1 MSKHPPQILTTSA
14 QPPPSLPVS
23 QATKRAS
30 DGDNEDTVLSD
41 KDLIKRSKKRRL
53 HREDQQKLDLDHGVN
68 VDIAKM
74 DTHLLANYV
83 AQHTKRFHVEF
94 SSVELEDLH
103 LPESAFQDSSD
114 WTKPRLLEYLP
125 KFLDHYSSLSGISKN
140 LATAS
145 KKPGAPHTLVIVSA
159 GLRAANVAR
168 ALRIFQT
175 KDAAVAKLFAKHIK
189 LKDAISYVKKTR
201 IGIGAGTPSRI
212 LDLFNA

>member
-1 MSKHPPQILTTSA
+1 MPPIADAILMIRAEDFFDPLWSKSATHYIMSKHPPQILTTSA

-53 HREDQQKLDLDHGVN
+53 HQEDQQKLDLDHGVN

-103 LPESAFQDSSD
+103 LPG
-114 WTKPRLLEYLP
+114 K
-125 KFLDHYSSLSGISKN
+125 
-140 LATAS
+140 LAC
-145 KKPGAPHTLVIVSA
+145 
-159 GLRAANVAR
+159 
-168 ALRIFQT
+168 
-175 KDAAVAKLFAKHIK
+175 
-189 LKDAISYVKKTR
+189 
-201 IGIGAGTPSRI
+201 
-212 LDLFNA
+212 